1 MVAIITTRLLL
12 WKENYDK
19 ACSYIRGINR
29 NFFNSS
35 RDIFRTMKHIV
46 HIHQQRLRKGLPA
59 IIHRTYK
66 GVEYH
71 DTFEVPKNA
80 KVVQSL
86 DKPLSCGARCWV
98 EWNDK
103 DE

>member
-1 MVAIITTRLLL
+1 MRGWQNDTAS
-12 WKENYDK
+12 
-19 ACSYIRGINR
+19 SYLCCV
-29 NFFNSS
+29 NFYFFSYGRS
-35 RDIFRTMKHIV
+35 IFRMKHIV

-71 DTFEVPKNA
+71 DTFDIPKHA

-86 DKPLSCGARCWV
+86 DKPLSCGARCWI
-98 EWNDK
+98 EWKDDDK
-103 DE
+103 TNIG